1 MVIAEMRAAAGDT
14 NDIAGAAVRPPR
26 LHLAAIAAGLALDW
40 IVPATLAPGG
50 LSLAPRAAIGG
61 GLVGV
66 GLALFAW
73 AIGRFRAA
81 GTPVPTVEPTR
92 AIVADGP
99 YRFSRNPIYLAMAL
113 VHAGVAAAADNA
125 WILVLL
131 APTLIVIRYGVIAR
145 EERYLERK
153 FGVDY
158 LAYKARVRRW
168 V

>member
-1 MVIAEMRAAAGDT
+1 MVIAEMAATAGDT

-26 LHLAAIAAGLALDW
+26 LQLAAIVAGVALDW
-40 IVPATLAPGG
+40 IAPAALTPGG
-50 LSLAPRAAIGG
+50 LSLAARAAMGG
-61 GLVGV
+61 GSIGAGVALV
-66 GLALFAW
+66 AW
-73 AIGRFRAA
+73 AISRFRAA
-81 GTPVPTVEPTR
+81 ATPVPTIEPTR

-113 VHAGVAAAADNA
+113 LHAGIAVAADNA
-125 WILVLL
+125 WILALL

-153 FGVDY
+153 FGADY

-168 V
+168 A

>member
-1 MVIAEMRAAAGDT
+1 MVIAEMNAAGAT

-40 IVPATLAPGG
+40 IVPTALTPSSVP
-50 LSLAPRAAIGG
+50 SLWRAALGG
-61 GLVGV
+61 GLIVVGA
-66 GLALFAW
+66 ALLAW

-81 GTPVPTVEPTR
+81 DTPVPTVQPTR

-113 VHAGVAAAADNA
+113 VHAGIAVAADNA
-125 WILVLL
+125 WVLLLL

-153 FGVDY
+153 FGAGY
-158 LAYKARVRRW
+158 LAYKNRVGRW
-168 V
+168 L